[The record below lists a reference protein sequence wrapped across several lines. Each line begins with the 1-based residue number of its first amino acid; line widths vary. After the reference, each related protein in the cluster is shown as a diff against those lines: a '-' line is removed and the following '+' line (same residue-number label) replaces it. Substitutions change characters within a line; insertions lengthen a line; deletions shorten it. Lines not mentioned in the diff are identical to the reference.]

1 MKELIAK
8 RIKSARLL
16 ARMSLRELSNAMKG
30 VVVSH
35 NAIQK
40 YENAEMMPDSKVL
53 LSLSDALGVKSDYF
67 FMPYNVEVSN
77 IEFRKNS
84 KLTNKDIDALKEEVR
99 DSISRYLEL
108 ENYLNISS
116 SFHNPISD
124 IIINNGE
131 DVERAVNKLLTEW
144 KIGFNSLPNVIDLLE
159 DKEIKVVEINAPA
172 GFDGFSGWANVNIPV
187 IVICKDYS
195 VERKRFTALH
205 ELGHLLLNFG
215 PNLVHKDKEKLCHRF
230 AGAML
235 IPEDTFI
242 RELGSF
248 RTSISINELIAVKEV
263 FGISIQAIMA
273 RAKALGIIK
282 DVTYKSFCIK
292 VSQNPNLKMEIG
304 YGQYLGNENSYR
316 FKQLLYRAVSMEAI
330 SMSKAA
336 NLANQ
341 KLATFRDEYVEI

>member
-8 RIKSARLL
+8 RIKSARML
-16 ARMSLRELSNAMKG
+16 ARMSLRELSDALNNI
-30 VVVSH
+30 VSH

-53 LSLSDALGVKSDYF
+53 LALSNVLGVKSDYF

-124 IIINNGE
+124 ITISNGE
-131 DVERAVNKLLTEW
+131 DVERAVNKLLTDW
-144 KIGFNSLPNVIDLLE
+144 KIGFNALPNVIDLLE
-159 DKEIKVVEINAPA
+159 DKEIKVVEIKAPD
-172 GFDGFSGWANVNIPV
+172 GFDGFSGWANENIPV

-205 ELGHLLLNFG
+205 ELGHLLLNFDSE
-215 PNLVHKDKEKLCHRF
+215 LSHKDVEKLCHRF

-235 IPEDTFI
+235 IPEDTFLREFGRI
-242 RELGSF
+242 RGN
-248 RTSISINELIAVKEV
+248 ISINELIAVKEV
-263 FGISIQAIMA
+263 YGISMQAIMA
-273 RAKALGIIK
+273 RAKALGVIK
-282 DVTYKSFCIK
+282 ENTYKGFCIK
-292 VSQNPNLKMEIG
+292 VNQNPDLKMEIG
-304 YGQYLGNENSYR
+304 FGKYQGNKNADR
-316 FKQLLYRAVSMEAI
+316 FKQLLYRAVSEEAI
-330 SMSKAA
+330 SMSKAS

-341 KLATFRDEYVEI
+341 KLATFRDEFIEI